1 MKTKLSRKIA
11 AVIVN
16 KLRKPK
22 VIKAVKKSVKIG
34 SYAGAFSAGA
44 YAGSR
49 KRKNKK

>member
-11 AVIVN
+11 AVIIN

-22 VIKAVKKSVKIG
+22 VIKAVKRSVKVG
-34 SYAGAFSAGA
+34 AYAGAFSMGA
-44 YAGSR
+44 YAMSR